1 MLDDDRKSFA
11 KGIEVSMES
20 PEREP
25 LFPLEPSAFP
35 VISHATLLAPGIE
48 PDLDISREEV

>member
-35 VISHATLLAPGIE
+35 LISPTTLLAPRIE